1 MSATIPESHIDLI
14 EGPVF
19 AILTTIAA
27 NGLPQNTV
35 MWCSWDGGQVL
46 VNTGGSTKKVKNIRS
61 NPKVALIAIDPQNPF
76 RWVDVRGE
84 VESISEDT
92 DFENINSHA
101 KLYMNVDEFYG
112 NAAPIE
118 QKGKEDRV
126 VLRITPK
133 QVFAYPPPG

>member
-1 MSATIPESHIDLI
+1 MSANIPESHIDLI

-19 AILTTIAA
+19 AILTTVTAD
-27 NGLPQNTV
+27 GQPQNTV
-35 MWCSWDGGQVL
+35 MWCSWDGDQVL
-46 VNTGGSTKKVKNIRS
+46 VNTRGTSKKVRNIRS
-61 NPKVALIAIDPQNPF
+61 NPKVALIAVDPQNPF

-84 VESISEDT
+84 VESIREDI

-112 NAAPIE
+112 NVAPIE

-133 QVFAYPPPG
+133 QVFAYAP

>member
-1 MSATIPESHIDLI
+1 MSANIPESHIDLI

-19 AILTTIAA
+19 AILTTVTAD
-27 NGLPQNTV
+27 GQPQNTV
-35 MWCSWDGGQVL
+35 MWCSWDGDQVL
-46 VNTGGSTKKVKNIRS
+46 VNTRGTSKKVKNIRS
-61 NPKVALIAIDPQNPF
+61 NPKVALIAVDPQNPF

-84 VESISEDT
+84 VESIREDI

-112 NAAPIE
+112 NVAPIE

-133 QVFAYPPPG
+133 QVFAYAP

>member
-1 MSATIPESHIDLI
+1 MSANIPESHIDLI

-19 AILTTIAA
+19 AILTTVTAD
-27 NGLPQNTV
+27 GQPQNTV
-35 MWCSWDGGQVL
+35 MWCSWDGDQVL
-46 VNTGGSTKKVKNIRS
+46 VNTRGTSKKVKNIRS
-61 NPKVALIAIDPQNPF
+61 NPKVALIAVDPQNPF

-84 VESISEDT
+84 VESIREDI

-112 NAAPIE
+112 SVAPIE

-133 QVFAYPPPG
+133 QVFAYAP

>member
-1 MSATIPESHIDLI
+1 MSANIPESHIDLI

-19 AILTTIAA
+19 AILTTVTAD
-27 NGLPQNTV
+27 GQPQNAV
-35 MWCSWDGGQVL
+35 MWCSWDGDQVL
-46 VNTGGSTKKVKNIRS
+46 VNTRGASKKVKNIRS
-61 NPKVALIAIDPQNPF
+61 NPKVALIAVDPQNPF

-84 VESISEDT
+84 VESIREDI

-112 NAAPIE
+112 NVAPIE

-133 QVFAYPPPG
+133 QVFAYAP